1 MILLGLLLGL
11 SQERLFVKAKAL
23 TKKKK
28 NGTILATMRDGVA
41 VTLHSSEV

>member
-1 MILLGLLLGL
+1 MIFTWIAPGTVPGASFCQGKSLD
-11 SQERLFVKAKAL
+11 
-23 TKKKK
+23 KKKK